1 MSFLSYLVKKKSV
14 ILNNLVDSI
23 IILYFKI
30 KNINIA
36 KDWKQWYIKTDSKLF
51 ISLKWVC
58 DFKTT

>member
-30 KNINIA
+30 KSINIA
-36 KDWKQWYIKTDSKLF
+36 KEWKQWYIKTDSKLF
-51 ISLKWVC
+51 IS
-58 DFKTT
+58 